1 VLLLHTA
8 AKIRQKNIANLSWQ
22 AGLQIYPD
30 EKKPAATRKI
40 KLCIIYQAKI
50 LRHGIRPA
58 KTSRITG

>member
-8 AKIRQKNIANLSWQ
+8 AKIRQKNIANPQLDGGS
-22 AGLQIYPD
+22 QIYGD

-40 KLCIIYQAKI
+40 KLCIIYHAKI